1 MDNYIRTTIWVSSF
15 FETTLK
21 CLGKIKLHAQ
31 ACFPVNVEIFLH
43 SSYSVEHMGAA
54 NFDMFVLLK
63 LGLYG
68 FNLFQDGKQKVQC
81 SWPYLVLILNY

>member
-1 MDNYIRTTIWVSSF
+1 M
-15 FETTLK
+15 
-21 CLGKIKLHAQ
+21 
-31 ACFPVNVEIFLH
+31 NVEIFLH
-43 SSYSVEHMGAA
+43 SSYSVEHMGAD

-81 SWPYLVLILNY
+81 SWSYLVFNPKLLSLNKTNLENLSFLVKLTYVTSD